1 MEIRAFRREGFDT
14 EDFGRIIHKMM
25 GRFVRSLDSQES
37 TAFHL
42 LNSVFKGMDPFRV
55 PVAIRT
61 LTSDDVME
69 RYDELFGAKD
79 HCTSIVHPASSVP
92 RG

>member
-1 MEIRAFRREGFDT
+1 MRAALFREIRRFLREGVDT

-42 LNSVFKGMDPFRV
+42 LSSVFKGMDPFRV
-55 PVAIRT
+55 PSLIRT
-61 LTSDDVME
+61 LTPDDVVARHE
-69 RYDELFGAKD
+69 ELFGRRN
-79 HCTSIVHPASSVP
+79 HTTSIVRPV
-92 RG
+92 